1 LVSIAV
7 AEWAARGDGVYPKH
21 SNFFQMLFMQ
31 SNKNVSDEK
40 LYLPVSPVA
49 PPKRTQVDL
58 LIYVT
63 VWPKRAGGF

>member
-1 LVSIAV
+1 
-7 AEWAARGDGVYPKH
+7 
-21 SNFFQMLFMQ
+21 MQ

-63 VWPKRAGGF
+63 V